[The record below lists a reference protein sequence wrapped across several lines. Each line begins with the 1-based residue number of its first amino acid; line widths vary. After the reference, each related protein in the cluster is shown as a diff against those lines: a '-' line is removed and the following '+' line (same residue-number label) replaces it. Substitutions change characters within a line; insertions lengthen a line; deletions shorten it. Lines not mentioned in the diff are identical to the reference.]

1 MKLLKIKNLYVRL
14 ILQIITL
21 LFIFASVC
29 IAAADDIERIKKELN
44 NSDWQIRLKAVE
56 NLSAIRNEDAV
67 DLLIEVAGQRG
78 EKWPVRKKAILTLG
92 ETKDPKAIELLLSL
106 FKDMT
111 INWDCP
117 AIKSYTA
124 IALGN
129 FKGYPSVVDALINGT
144 TDSELLTREA
154 SIRSLGK
161 IGDSRAVPHIINLL
175 SDKSA
180 AIKLSAIKALE
191 EIGDDRAI
199 SKLQYLAEN
208 DNDPLIKKE
217 VNDALKNFRK
227 HKEYR

>member
-1 MKLLKIKNLYVRL
+1 VKLLKIKNLYIHL

-21 LFIFASVC
+21 LLIFASVC

-67 DLLIEVAGQRG
+67 NLLMEVAGQRG
-78 EKWPVRKKAILTLG
+78 EKWPVKKKAILTLG
-92 ETKDPKAIELLLSL
+92 ETKDPKAIELLLSI
-106 FKDMT
+106 FKDIS

-129 FKGYPSVVDALINGT
+129 FKGYTRVVDALINGT
-144 TDSELLTREA
+144 TDSELITREA

-161 IGDSRAVPHIINLL
+161 IGDSRAVPYIINLL
-175 SDKSA
+175 SDKST

-217 VNDALKNFRK
+217 VNDALKELRVRLD
-227 HKEYR
+227 Y